1 MMKRRKTSAF
11 EVITC
16 IILILFVALLVF
28 LLAWGILTSL
38 KTEDDAMYYPMGL
51 PTEGWQFS
59 NYGYLIKHFYIEVQ
73 DGVGNPIKATFGS
86 ILLNTIVYAGLGSLV
101 AAFVPLIT
109 AYLCAR
115 FTQYKLSSVIYTVV
129 VVVMML
135 PIVGTYPAQLK
146 LLKVL
151 NVYDTYWGMIM
162 QKMSFT
168 GTYFLVYFAMVKGLD
183 KSYAEAAYIDGAG
196 EFTVLFKV
204 YFPLLINT
212 FFTVM
217 LLLFVAYWN
226 DYNTPLLYMPG
237 HPTMSYAIYKLST
250 STELEFSTVPMRM
263 CAGVVMVIPIMT
275 LFIIFRD
282 KITGNLT
289 MGGVKG

>member
-1 MMKRRKTSAF
+1 MRKKRKTSVF
-11 EVITC
+11 EIVTC
-16 IILILFVALLVF
+16 AILIIFVAFLVF
-28 LLAWGILTSL
+28 LLAWGIMTSL
-38 KTEDDAMYYPMGL
+38 KTEDDALYYPVGL
-51 PTEGWQFS
+51 PKEGWQFS
-59 NYGYLIKHFYIEVQ
+59 NYGYLIKHFYINVE
-73 DGVGNPIKATFGS
+73 DAEGVSIKVTFWK
-86 ILLNTIVYAGLGSLV
+86 ILFNTIMYAGLGALI
-101 AAFVPLIT
+101 AAFVPLVT
-109 AYLCAR
+109 AYICAR
-115 FTQYKLSSVIYTVV
+115 FSEYKLSSVIYTVV

-146 LLKVL
+146 LLKTL
-151 NVYDTYWGMIM
+151 NVFDSYLGMIL

-196 EFTVLFKV
+196 EFTVLFKI

-212 FFTVM
+212 FFTVV

-237 HPTMSYAIYKLST
+237 HPTLSYAIFELSR
-250 STELEFSTVPMRM
+250 SSELEFSNMPMRM
-263 CAGVVMVIPIMT
+263 CAGVVMVIPIIT